1 MAMEITNNY
10 SSYVM
15 QGMAGSS
22 AANRTQSKET
32 EKTSQTTEDRPI
44 ISTAGYMSEL
54 TKLVPATK
62 CMVGDGF
69 STMKKGRTLTIN
81 PKLLEEMHNNPE
93 KEQEIKELMK
103 GIGLI
108 TKFLDGMY
116 KACGWSVVYH
126 HSYIDE
132 NGEYHQISH
141 VRNDYMLNM
150 SDKLREERRKNS
162 EKLMEKTKE
171 RLQKKRE
178 ELEKKQGLMKGVKP
192 ITRLMGGVHKTNG
205 RSVVYRYSYI
215 DENGDYREI
224 SHVRN
229 DNMLNM
235 SERLREERR
244 KNSEKLVERTR
255 ERAEKKKE
263 EMEEMIMAISGVD
276 NYGNAYESMYD
287 LQKAKHKEV
296 REQNKSKTS
305 NETRAK
311 EGQQKVS
318 LKSGTQQDVSNQE
331 YLNQLQGHRTH
342 VKLSSGM
349 GLSMKIDQKQG
360 AVTIN
365 PELLEKMQNDPEAE
379 KKYTELIKNI
389 EMAEKTV
396 GAYYS
401 AMGGYVERTS
411 HWYIDE
417 NGNYTHFGY
426 VRRDD
431 KLNKKLREEAKKNAE
446 ELIEKSREKVAEKR
460 KKLEET
466 MKKRMEE
473 KKEEASGDNSTEKEE
488 MKESAMNESEL
499 LNELSSTAGGIQQA
513 IRLLEGRQAGLDGSI
528 FFGTK
533 DMQPIIDAVKG
544 VEQEERRTA
553 RAVDK
558 NVAVGSSVDVVI

>member
-1 MAMEITNNY
+1 
-10 SSYVM
+10 
-15 QGMAGSS
+15 
-22 AANRTQSKET
+22 
-32 EKTSQTTEDRPI
+32 
-44 ISTAGYMSEL
+44 
-54 TKLVPATK
+54 
-62 CMVGDGF
+62 
-69 STMKKGRTLTIN
+69 
-81 PKLLEEMHNNPE
+81 
-93 KEQEIKELMK
+93 
-103 GIGLI
+103 
-108 TKFLDGMY
+108 
-116 KACGWSVVYH
+116 
-126 HSYIDE
+126 
-132 NGEYHQISH
+132 
-141 VRNDYMLNM
+141 
-150 SDKLREERRKNS
+150 
-162 EKLMEKTKE
+162 
-171 RLQKKRE
+171 
-178 ELEKKQGLMKGVKP
+178 MKGVKP

-558 NVAVGSSVDVVI
+558 NDAVGSSVDVVI